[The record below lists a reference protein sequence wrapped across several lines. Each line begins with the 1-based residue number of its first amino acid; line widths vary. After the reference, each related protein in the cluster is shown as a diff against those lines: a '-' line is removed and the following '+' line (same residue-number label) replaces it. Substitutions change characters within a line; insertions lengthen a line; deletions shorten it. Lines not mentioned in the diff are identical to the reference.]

1 MGWWR
6 TSEAP
11 LPAGGTEPTAPASRP
26 GEHAAEPSQTYS
38 ILLEASSRPEPL
50 VVPFSTLLVSSAMT
64 LGFVSGFANGARH
77 TALVF
82 LAENAHRRPETV
94 QGWYFYNKTKYY
106 RMILGGFRRGGQTG
120 LQLAGWVGGWCLLD
134 ILTESVRSY
143 VAEKRG
149 EERPP
154 HTSLDRHG
162 LGHWFDG
169 AVAGVSTGLI
179 SAVGC
184 TYRWLTSESAYPHLQ
199 SLAWCSSV
207 RSPVARPALCA
218 ISGMPCSIV
227 TIYIHSRHLICASRA
242 PLHRQSICFGAP
254 RVPDAC

>member
-1 MGWWR
+1 M
-6 TSEAP
+6 
-11 LPAGGTEPTAPASRP
+11 
-26 GEHAAEPSQTYS
+26 
-38 ILLEASSRPEPL
+38 
-50 VVPFSTLLVSSAMT
+50 PFSTLLVSSAMT

-106 RMILGGFRRGGQTG
+106 RMILGGFRRGAHTG

-143 VAEKRG
+143 TAEKRG

-184 TYRWLTSESAYPHLQ
+184 TYTWLTTKSVYLHLL
-199 SLAWCSSV
+199 SRAWCSSV
-207 RSPVARPALCA
+207 RSPVVLRVRCA
-218 ISGMPCSIV
+218 IFGTLSCIV
-227 TIYIHSRHLICASRA
+227 TIYIPSSHLIGASHA
-242 PLHRQSICFGAP
+242 PLQRQSTCFDAPPTRGA
-254 RVPDAC
+254 C

>member
-11 LPAGGTEPTAPASRP
+11 PPAKGPESQSPVSIKTDHAPEAM
-26 GEHAAEPSQTYS
+26 PSYPVVP
-38 ILLEASSRPEPL
+38 EAIPRPEPL

-134 ILTESVRSY
+134 IMTESVRSY
-143 VAEKRG
+143 VAERRG
-149 EERPP
+149 EEPP
-154 HTSLDRHG
+154 SHASLDRHG

-169 AVAGVSTGLI
+169 AVAGISTGLI

-184 TYRWLTSESAYPHLQ
+184 MYYR
-199 SLAWCSSV
+199 
-207 RSPVARPALCA
+207 
-218 ISGMPCSIV
+218 
-227 TIYIHSRHLICASRA
+227 
-242 PLHRQSICFGAP
+242 
-254 RVPDAC
+254 